1 MENKIC
7 TKCKKEKPLEEFYNS
22 KNGKFGK
29 RSTCKICTDIDNKS
43 RYSKE
48 ASLKSYYKNRDK
60 ILEQQRKKYAE
71 DSSYKQKYRLENRD
85 KILLNNSKYH
95 KIWYEKNKKIKL
107 LKSKLYNEKRES
119 GDPEYK
125 LRRRL
130 RSRLTTALK
139 KYLKVPFKERN
150 INLLIGCSL
159 VELKKYLESQFKDD
173 MNWNNHGKLW
183 HIDHIK
189 PCHLF
194 DLSDIEEQRRC
205 FNYRNLQPLYAQE
218 NLKKNGK
225 YTEKN

>member
-29 RSTCKICTDIDNKS
+29 RSACKICTNSDNMS
-43 RYSKE
+43 RYTKE
-48 ASLKSYYKNRDK
+48 ASLESYYKNREK
-60 ILEQQRKKYAE
+60 ILEQQRKAYAL
-71 DSSYKQKYRLENRD
+71 D
-85 KILLNNSKYH
+85 NSKKKEYVEKNKKKIYKKNSEYH

-107 LKSKLYNEKRES
+107 LKSKFYNEKRES
-119 GDPEYK
+119 EDPEYK

-159 VELKKYLESQFKDD
+159 AELRKYLESQFKDD

-189 PCHLF
+189 PCRLF
-194 DLSDIEEQRRC
+194 NLSDIEEQRRC